1 MKKVRLHTVKYFLST
16 ITVFLL
22 LFLSNCAN
30 EIAPTGGIK
39 DTAPPKLVASFPANE
54 TRNFRGKKIVLKFDE
69 FLNYSLNVAQIQ
81 VTPEMK
87 PAAKFFVEGKKIFV
101 ELPKTLDSN
110 ITYSIMFGNSIKDI
124 NEGNTIQDFSFC
136 FSTGDSLDVCVL
148 SGSSI
153 SLNDMKP
160 VENVMVG
167 LYPENTDYSKP
178 IYFTNTDKTGSFSLR
193 NIKRGR
199 YVVAAFEDKNMNRVF
214 DRGDGISGFLD
225 SVVVLQDT
233 VRDLRLNLF
242 PSTKG
247 KIVESVVPRGNRIDV
262 AFTHPIEKVSV
273 TASPKNEIEYATLNE
288 TRDSLFYWYKNTSP
302 DTVELALVIND
313 STTLLKIKNQSSK
326 DSLSYIKGR
335 GVISIAP
342 LSTIIISTNN
352 PIEKFDPTKVIIT
365 EDSTKSIGVGLS
377 SIKYEENNVLIG
389 FTKKTGSKY
398 SIVLGDSC
406 IKDLFGHYSKGEVFL
421 FSCPKEMETG
431 NLILKLS
438 EADSSFI
445 IIDIKNEKDETV
457 AKKYLS
463 PLQKQI
469 RIDGLAAGNYSI
481 IGTFDVNKNGYW
493 DSGNFEQKIQP
504 EKKIVLKSTVVI
516 KSGWDIEAE
525 INPKN
530 KTEKLSPAK
539 EKKETTNRR

>member
-1 MKKVRLHTVKYFLST
+1 MKKVRLHTVKYFLLSL
-16 ITVFLL
+16 TVFLL

-30 EIAPTGGIK
+30 EIAPTGGTK
-39 DTAPPKLVASFPANE
+39 DTTPPKLVASFPANE
-54 TRNFRGKKIVLKFDE
+54 TRNFKSKKVVLKFDE

-101 ELPKTLDSN
+101 DLPKTLDSN
-110 ITYSIMFGNSIKDI
+110 ITYSIMFGNTIKDI
-124 NEGNTIQDFSFC
+124 NEGNPIQDFSFC

-167 LYPENTDYSKP
+167 LYPKNTDYSKP

-313 STTLLKIKNQSSK
+313 STTLLKIKNQITMIATKTIPNTRICSDVMLSK
-326 DSLSYIKGR
+326 S
-335 GVISIAP
+335 
-342 LSTIIISTNN
+342 
-352 PIEKFDPTKVIIT
+352 PI
-365 EDSTKSIGVGLS
+365 
-377 SIKYEENNVLIG
+377 
-389 FTKKTGSKY
+389 
-398 SIVLGDSC
+398 
-406 IKDLFGHYSKGEVFL
+406 
-421 FSCPKEMETG
+421 
-431 NLILKLS
+431 
-438 EADSSFI
+438 
-445 IIDIKNEKDETV
+445 
-457 AKKYLS
+457 
-463 PLQKQI
+463 
-469 RIDGLAAGNYSI
+469 R
-481 IGTFDVNKNGYW
+481 
-493 DSGNFEQKIQP
+493 
-504 EKKIVLKSTVVI
+504 
-516 KSGWDIEAE
+516 
-525 INPKN
+525 
-530 KTEKLSPAK
+530 
-539 EKKETTNRR
+539 